1 MKKLHVCKYTLWD
14 SKLHHRRH
22 LALQKLAPGPSD
34 VYLIKSQPIPG
45 PLSSITLQWTK
56 TMVFFATLCNAYL
69 FYLARKPVK
78 LQSCPMPAVPE
89 TQTASWMLE
98 MLYSPF
104 LTPILTTDCLVMT
117 KIFFF
122 ETEAIHCSVLNG
134 RCYLVF
140 VMLASLSN
148 LLILTS
154 SLARSLAEQSH
165 SEQKA
170 LRLPQL

>member
-1 MKKLHVCKYTLWD
+1 
-14 SKLHHRRH
+14 
-22 LALQKLAPGPSD
+22 
-34 VYLIKSQPIPG
+34 
-45 PLSSITLQWTK
+45 
-56 TMVFFATLCNAYL
+56 MVFFATLCNAYL

-89 TQTASWMLE
+89 TQIASWMLE

-122 ETEAIHCSVLNG
+122 ETEAIQCSVLNG

-140 VMLASLSN
+140 VMLA
-148 LLILTS
+148 
-154 SLARSLAEQSH
+154 H
-165 SEQKA
+165 SA
-170 LRLPQL
+170 TC